1 MVIMDT
7 WMIVGFLA
15 QGLFFG
21 RFFIQWIVSEY
32 KEKVRCLWLSGFL
45 ASWEGACFWYMRF
58 IEKIL
63 FLSVGQAG
71 GLMSI
76 LENLML
82 IYQKKQK
89 MKKEVKKIET
99 HVNS

>member
-32 KEKVRCLWLSGFL
+32 KGESTCLWLSGFL

-63 FLSVGQAG
+63 FLSAARPGTD
-71 GLMSI
+71 GLFSKSYAD
-76 LENLML
+76 L
-82 IYQKKQK
+82 QKNKNE
-89 MKKEVKKIET
+89 KKR
-99 HVNS
+99 